1 MAGPVVLVAEDDPSI
16 QLTLRFVLEDEGFE
30 VVVAS
35 DGEQA
40 LEVARAAR
48 PDAILLD
55 VMMPKL
61 TGAEVLSALRQD
73 GDTAAIP
80 VVMLTG
86 MAHTE
91 LRGLD
96 EAVEY
101 VSKPFSPD
109 DLVGRLR
116 SLLERS

>member
-55 VMMPKL
+55 LMMPKL
-61 TGAEVLSALRQD
+61 TGAEVLTALRQD
-73 GDTAAIP
+73 DVTAAIP

-86 MAHTE
+86 MAYSE
-91 LRGLD
+91 LRRFGD
-96 EAVEY
+96 GVEY
-101 VSKPFSPD
+101 ISKPFSPD

-116 SLLERS
+116 HLLGRS

>member
-1 MAGPVVLVAEDDPSI
+1 MAQPVVLVAEDDPSV
-16 QLTLRFVLEDEGFE
+16 QLTLRFVLEDAGFQ

-40 LEVARAAR
+40 LAVVRAAP

-55 VMMPKL
+55 FMMPKL
-61 TGAEVLSALRQD
+61 TGLEVLNALRRD
-73 GDTAAIP
+73 DRTATIP
-80 VVMLTG
+80 VMMLTG
-86 MAHTE
+86 MAHSE
-91 LRGLD
+91 MRALD
-96 EAVEY
+96 GGVEY

-116 SLLERS
+116 SLVGRS